1 MSKQSMIN
9 QSTRTIR
16 GRIVRDAVRRF
27 PNLPTLTLAK
37 YVNERYGTYFE
48 NDLEAIRANIRYYR
62 GQLGKK
68 NRKAAKD
75 KHLFT
80 DKVALPPTWRG
91 IKTDYKLK
99 EGLWFVISDI
109 HVPFHEPKAIESAFS
124 AAQAEKVDGVLIN
137 GDLQDCS
144 ALSYWLTAN
153 RDFNAEVE
161 LVIDFLDF
169 LRQEF
174 PKQQIVYKPGNHEC
188 FDTETEILTKRG
200 WIKGINLLE
209 TDNVATLNI
218 NTFEIEYQR
227 PLKITTY
234 PYSGQMIRITGTR
247 TDLKVTPNHR
257 LLFRPSGSGKNGKW
271 RISELGDIHTGKNR
285 IALPMAGI
293 TRRKDYQMISDDE
306 IKIAAWILTDG
317 NIRRR
322 GSTGN
327 GIRNR
332 KINFPARYTIYQS
345 EKKVKSITDI
355 LDRLEWK
362 YSISKER
369 RITKAICGK
378 KLKTKPLASYCIYL
392 IGEAN
397 NLAEVIVPTKDKLPD
412 WVNKL
417 SNRQFTLFLSSVV
430 DGDGSRHPSAPK
442 TSWMVYGTKSFLD
455 QLQGAALQYGYRT
468 SISEYRPDTW
478 RLNINPGYVTHLD
491 NFAWHITKETYM
503 DQVWCATVPNDT
515 LVVRRNGKVTI
526 TGNSRLP
533 RYYITHAPELADS
546 PLACM
551 ETLLGFEERKI
562 EFLDYFQKVMAGML
576 PIIHGHE
583 IRAISRAVN
592 PARGLYL
599 KAKTF
604 CACSHCHTPSMHS
617 AKDIHGNL
625 LTTWSF
631 GCLCDLEP
639 DWNPFGNDW
648 GWGFAF
654 VNIEKDGSFEVV
666 NRRILPNGSVV

>member
-1 MSKQSMIN
+1 MSKQSVIDKP
-9 QSTRTIR
+9 TRAIR
-16 GRIVRDAVRRF
+16 GRIARDAVRRF

-37 YVNERYGTYFE
+37 YINERYGTYFE

-68 NRKAAKD
+68 NRRAAKD

-80 DKVALPPTWRG
+80 DKVTLPPTWRG

-144 ALSYWLTAN
+144 ALSYWQTAN

-174 PKQQIVYKPGNHEC
+174 PKQQIVYKPGNHE
-188 FDTETEILTKRG
+188 
-200 WIKGINLLE
+200 
-209 TDNVATLNI
+209 
-218 NTFEIEYQR
+218 Y
-227 PLKITTY
+227 
-234 PYSGQMIRITGTR
+234 
-247 TDLKVTPNHR
+247 
-257 LLFRPSGSGKNGKW
+257 
-271 RISELGDIHTGKNR
+271 
-285 IALPMAGI
+285 
-293 TRRKDYQMISDDE
+293 
-306 IKIAAWILTDG
+306 
-317 NIRRR
+317 
-322 GSTGN
+322 
-327 GIRNR
+327 
-332 KINFPARYTIYQS
+332 
-345 EKKVKSITDI
+345 
-355 LDRLEWK
+355 
-362 YSISKER
+362 
-369 RITKAICGK
+369 
-378 KLKTKPLASYCIYL
+378 
-392 IGEAN
+392 
-397 NLAEVIVPTKDKLPD
+397 
-412 WVNKL
+412 
-417 SNRQFTLFLSSVV
+417 
-430 DGDGSRHPSAPK
+430 
-442 TSWMVYGTKSFLD
+442 
-455 QLQGAALQYGYRT
+455 
-468 SISEYRPDTW
+468 
-478 RLNINPGYVTHLD
+478 
-491 NFAWHITKETYM
+491 
-503 DQVWCATVPNDT
+503 
-515 LVVRRNGKVTI
+515 
-526 TGNSRLP
+526 RLP
-533 RYYITHAPELADS
+533 RYYITHAPELADT

-604 CACSHCHTPSMHS
+604 CACSHCHTPSMHP

-654 VNIEKDGSFEVV
+654 VNVEKDGNFEVV
-666 NRRILPNGSVV
+666 NKRILPNGKVV